1 MLRNKKNPHDT
12 LKKVAIGSG
21 VAAAAGYVAGIL
33 TAPKSGKQTR
43 GDIKAQAKKSRADAE
58 KEVKKLQI
66 ELEKLSK
73 EAKTRGGKLG
83 AKAQKELKVLVEK
96 AKNSKDKTGEA
107 PFEKVMPTTRILSE
121 PSRTLTVLLTTCA
134 NIFVS
139 KCSAPRAEV
148 DVYHNK

>member
-96 AKNSKDKTGEA
+96 AKNSKDKTGE
-107 PFEKVMPTTRILSE
+107 VI
-121 PSRTLTVLLTTCA
+121 
-134 NIFVS
+134 
-139 KCSAPRAEV
+139 SAVRKGDADDQDLKRAIKNAHSSIDHLRE
-148 DVYHNK
+148 YLRK